1 MRFYIINVITKQVQP
16 KVCTQN
22 RNILFNEC
30 NRLNITLIICMSN
43 IITIRFQVA
52 VIHSYIFLVK
62 IPVRIHY
69 YIMMLKTII
78 TFATLFGIFFL
89 FSKNYLL

>member
-22 RNILFNEC
+22 RNNLFNEC
-30 NRLNITLIICMSN
+30 NRLNITFIICMSN

-52 VIHSYIFLVK
+52 VIHRYIFLVK
-62 IPVRIHY
+62 ISV
-69 YIMMLKTII
+69 II
-78 TFATLFGIFFL
+78 I
-89 FSKNYLL
+89 LLLLYHDA